1 MLPFLFDFFEL
12 KERARIKRKINSQ
25 RKAFISDINITI
37 MKMIWRK
44 LRSSEPVQQK
54 IKLPSPNR

>member
-25 RKAFISDINITI
+25 RKAFISDINIII